1 MNYDAL
7 IVIDMQTLIVNANPY
22 HRDETVVNID
32 KLITVCRNGNIPVIF
47 VRHDDGPGEPLE
59 KGTDDWQIVK
69 ELTPREGEKIF
80 EKNFNSAFR
89 KTGLHEYLEAMGA
102 KNIIVCGMQ
111 TEYCID
117 TSVKVAFEYEYDVT
131 VVRDGVTTLDNG
143 ELTGRQICNFY
154 LGKIWDGRFATVKT
168 ADEIIADI

>member
-1 MNYDAL
+1 MNYDAF

-22 HRDETVVNID
+22 NRDETVANID
-32 KLITVCRNGNIPVIF
+32 KLISVCRSKKIPVIF

-59 KGTDDWQIVK
+59 KGTDGFKITK

-80 EKNFNSAFR
+80 DKNFNSAFR
-89 KTGLHEYLEAMGA
+89 KTGLREYLDAMGA
-102 KNIIVCGMQ
+102 KQIIICGMQ
-111 TEYCID
+111 TEFCID
-117 TSVKVAFEYEYDVT
+117 ATIKVAFEYEYDVT

-143 ELTGRQICNFY
+143 ELTGRQICDFY
-154 LGKIWDGRFATVKT
+154 LGKIWNGRFAVVKT